1 VECDVA
7 PMSVCH
13 LMLGRPW
20 QYDQYSQHCGR
31 TNQYTLDLKWRK
43 FVLKPMTPQHIMVEH
58 LQKKTEISAASRGG
72 EEQKKLSAIHNSV
85 SECYKPNS
93 RDKKKEER

>member
-1 VECDVA
+1 
-7 PMSVCH
+7 MSVCH

-20 QYDQYSQHCGR
+20 QYDQY
-31 TNQYTLDLKWRK
+31 QYTLDLKWRK